1 MQSIKHLFALHN
13 SGANQPEQSHGL
25 DVRGQ
30 SAIIYLTFANRGAKR
45 NQKETSLHHGG
56 FCEKLFYARRS
67 FDVHMLLLT
76 FLVCK
81 QFGNLVGPTD
91 LGSRFL
97 LEYIDPCS
105 ASLAN

>member
-45 NQKETSLHHGG
+45 NPKETSLHHGG
-56 FCEKLFYARRS
+56 F
-67 FDVHMLLLT
+67 
-76 FLVCK
+76 
-81 QFGNLVGPTD
+81 
-91 LGSRFL
+91 
-97 LEYIDPCS
+97 
-105 ASLAN
+105 